1 VAWRSSPAASFAA
14 RDRHSVDPAM
24 SAAPPLIE
32 HFATLARDYDALL
45 CDVWGV
51 IHNSIVAFPETCAA
65 LEQFRQTGGSVVLIS
80 NAPRPEAG
88 VIRMLDRLGV
98 ARSVYD
104 RIMTSGDVTREFV
117 ARRLGHVYHLGP
129 ERDRPIFSGLE
140 IEFGPIETAEYVV
153 CTGLFDDETEGP
165 EDYRGLFEQM
175 KARNLLM
182 LCANPDLLV
191 ERGERLVYCA
201 GALAELYGSL
211 GGEVLYAGKPYRPIY
226 DEALAVIAA
235 ARGTQSMR
243 VLAIGDSVRTDLIGA
258 RTLGLDC
265 LFITGGIHAEELGDR
280 DNPDLVRLGEIL
292 ASADVHPRAVMRR
305 LVW

>member
-1 VAWRSSPAASFAA
+1 
-14 RDRHSVDPAM
+14 M
-24 SAAPPLIE
+24 SAAPPLLIE
-32 HFATLARDYDALL
+32 HFAALAGDYDALL

-51 IHNSIVAFPETCAA
+51 VHNSIVAFPETCTA
-65 LEQFRQTGGSVVLIS
+65 LEQFRQGGGSVVLIS
-80 NAPRPEAG
+80 NAPRPGAG
-88 VIRMLDRLGV
+88 VMRMLDRLGV
-98 ARSVYD
+98 ARSAYD
-104 RIMTSGDVTREFV
+104 RIMTSGDVTREVV
-117 ARRLGHVYHLGP
+117 ARRGGHVYHLGP
-129 ERDRPIFSGLE
+129 ERDRPIFSGLD
-140 IEFGPIETAEYVV
+140 IEFGPIETADYVV

-165 EDYRGLFEQM
+165 DDYRGLFEQM
-175 KARNLLM
+175 QTRNLLM

-211 GGEVLYAGKPYRPIY
+211 GGDVLYAGKPYRPIY
-226 DEALAVIAA
+226 DEALAAVEA
-235 ARGTQSMR
+235 ARGTRPTR

-258 RTLGLDC
+258 RALGLDC

-292 ASADVHPRAVMRR
+292 AKADVRPRAVMRR

>member
-1 VAWRSSPAASFAA
+1 MSPA
-14 RDRHSVDPAM
+14 
-24 SAAPPLIE
+24 PPLLIE

-51 IHNSIVAFPETCAA
+51 IHNGIAAFPEACAA
-65 LEQFRQTGGSVVLIS
+65 LEKFRQSGGHVILIS
-80 NAPRPEAG
+80 NAPRPGAG

-98 ARSVYD
+98 ARSAYD

-117 ARRLGHVYHLGP
+117 ARRSGQVYHLGP
-129 ERDRPIFSGLE
+129 ERDRPIFSGLD
-140 IEFGPIETAEYVV
+140 IAFGPVETAEYVV

-165 EDYRGLFEQM
+165 EDYRGLFERM
-175 KARNLLM
+175 KTRNLLM

-201 GALAELYGSL
+201 GALAEFYGSL
-211 GGEVLYAGKPYRPIY
+211 GGDVLYAGKPYRPIY
-226 DEALAVIAA
+226 DEALAAIEA
-235 ARGTQSMR
+235 ARGPRPTR
-243 VLAIGDSVRTDLIGA
+243 VLAIGDSVRTDLTGA
-258 RTLGLDC
+258 RALGLDC

-280 DNPDLVRLGEIL
+280 DNPDLVRLGEML
-292 ASADVHPRAVMRR
+292 AKADVCPRAVMRR

>member
-1 VAWRSSPAASFAA
+1 MR
-14 RDRHSVDPAM
+14 
-24 SAAPPLIE
+24 AAPPLLIE
-32 HFATLARDYDALL
+32 HFATLAQDYDALL

-51 IHNSIVAFPETCAA
+51 VHNGIAAFPEACAA
-65 LEQFRQTGGSVVLIS
+65 LEQFRQGGGSVVLIS
-80 NAPRPEAG
+80 NAPRPGAG
-88 VIRMLDRLGV
+88 VILMLDRLGV
-98 ARSVYD
+98 ARSTYD

-117 ARRLGHVYHLGP
+117 ARRPGQVYHLGP
-129 ERDRPIFSGLE
+129 ARDRPIFFGLD

-165 EDYRGLFEQM
+165 EDYRALFEQM

-211 GGEVLYAGKPYRPIY
+211 GGDVVYAGKPYRPIY
-226 DEALAVIAA
+226 DEALGAIDAV
-235 ARGTQSMR
+235 RGAQPAR
-243 VLAIGDSVRTDLIGA
+243 VLAIGDSVRTDLTGA
-258 RTLGLDC
+258 CALGLDC

-280 DNPDLVRLGEIL
+280 NNPDLVRLGELL
-292 ASADVHPRAVMRR
+292 ANADVRVRAVMRR

>member
-1 VAWRSSPAASFAA
+1 
-14 RDRHSVDPAM
+14 M
-24 SAAPPLIE
+24 SAAPPLLIE
-32 HFATLARDYDALL
+32 HFAALAGDYDALL

-51 IHNSIVAFPETCAA
+51 VHNGIVAFPETCTA
-65 LEQFRQTGGSVVLIS
+65 LEQFRQGGGSVVLIS
-80 NAPRPEAG
+80 NAPRPGAG
-88 VIRMLDRLGV
+88 VMRMLDRLGV
-98 ARSVYD
+98 ARSAYD
-104 RIMTSGDVTREFV
+104 RIMTSGDVTREVV
-117 ARRLGHVYHLGP
+117 ARRGGHVYHLGP
-129 ERDRPIFSGLE
+129 ERDRPIFSGLD
-140 IEFGPIETAEYVV
+140 IEFGPIETADYVV

-165 EDYRGLFEQM
+165 DDYRGLFEQM
-175 KARNLLM
+175 QTRNLLM

-211 GGEVLYAGKPYRPIY
+211 GGDVLYAGKPYRPIY
-226 DEALAVIAA
+226 DEALAAVEA
-235 ARGTQSMR
+235 ARGTRPTR

-258 RTLGLDC
+258 RALGLDC

-292 ASADVHPRAVMRR
+292 AEADVRPRAVMRR

>member
-1 VAWRSSPAASFAA
+1 
-14 RDRHSVDPAM
+14 M
-24 SAAPPLIE
+24 SAAPLLIE
-32 HFATLARDYDALL
+32 HFATLAGDYDALL

-51 IHNSIVAFPETCAA
+51 VHNGMVAFPPACAA
-65 LEQFRQTGGSVVLIS
+65 LEQFRQGGGSVVLIS
-80 NAPRPEAG
+80 NAPRPGAG

-98 ARSVYD
+98 ARSAYD
-104 RIMTSGDVTREFV
+104 RIMTSGDVSREFV
-117 ARRLGHVYHLGP
+117 ARRSGQVYHLGP
-129 ERDRPIFSGLE
+129 ERDRGIFSDLG
-140 IEFGPIETAEYVV
+140 IQFGPIETAAYVV

-175 KARNLLM
+175 QARNLLM

-226 DEALAVIAA
+226 DEALAAIEAV
-235 ARGTQSMR
+235 RGTPPRR
-243 VLAIGDSVRTDLIGA
+243 VLAIGDSVRTDLTGA
-258 RTLGLDC
+258 CALGLDC

-280 DNPDLVRLGEIL
+280 DDPDLLRLGEIF
-292 ASADVHPRAVMRR
+292 AKADVRARAVMRR
-305 LVW
+305 LEW

>member
-1 VAWRSSPAASFAA
+1 
-14 RDRHSVDPAM
+14 M
-24 SAAPPLIE
+24 SAAPPLLIE
-32 HFATLARDYDALL
+32 HFAALAGDYDALL

-51 IHNSIVAFPETCAA
+51 VHNGIVAFPETCAA
-65 LEQFRQTGGSVVLIS
+65 LEQFRQGGGSVVLIS
-80 NAPRPEAG
+80 NAPRPGAG
-88 VIRMLDRLGV
+88 VMRMLDRLGV
-98 ARSVYD
+98 ARSAYD
-104 RIMTSGDVTREFV
+104 RIMTSGDVTREVV
-117 ARRLGHVYHLGP
+117 ARRGGHVYHLGP
-129 ERDRPIFSGLE
+129 ERDRPIFSGLD

-153 CTGLFDDETEGP
+153 CTGLFDDETQGP
-165 EDYRGLFEQM
+165 EDYRGLFEHMQT
-175 KARNLLM
+175 RNLLM

-211 GGEVLYAGKPYRPIY
+211 GGDVLYAGKPYRPIY
-226 DEALAVIAA
+226 DEALAAVEA
-235 ARGTQSMR
+235 ARGTRPTR

-258 RTLGLDC
+258 RALGLDC

-292 ASADVHPRAVMRR
+292 AEADVRPRAVMRR